1 MNLQQLKIFVLTAQL
16 QKLKLVAERLNIKQP
31 TVTFHL
37 QRFEEECGVP
47 LFKPSAL
54 RTLKLTKAGESLYPL
69 AMQITMLSEEI
80 ESTIAG
86 FNEKQRGTLR
96 IGSTYTPATFLL
108 PEQLVSFKSMHEEV
122 TLSLEVKPATT
133 IIEKIK
139 NYELDIGIISYG
151 TIPGKHF
158 ISHMIFKDDL
168 KLLLHPNNPLAVK
181 MNIEIDDLIK
191 ETFIMHEQ
199 GSTSRLLIDHW
210 AQEHDITLS
219 IVMEVSATETMKE
232 AVKKNMGVAIVSE
245 RCSLREVK
253 QGELVYKEIPY
264 FQQDRFIHL
273 IHQKDRVITP
283 LMQDFIDTTIE
294 YFRTCHNDRSPNS

>member
-37 QRFEEECGVP
+37 QRFEEECGIP
-47 LFKPSAL
+47 LFKPSSL

-86 FNEKQRGTLR
+86 FNERQRGTLR

-108 PEQLVSFKSMHEEV
+108 PEQLVSFKSLHEEI
-122 TLSLEVKPATT
+122 TLSLEVKPAT
-133 IIEKIK
+133 IIMEKIK

-151 TIPGKHF
+151 SIPGKHF
-158 ISHMIFKDDL
+158 TSRMIFKDDL

-199 GSTSRLLIDHW
+199 GSTSRLLIDNW
-210 AQEHDITLS
+210 AHEHDITLS

-245 RCSLREVK
+245 RCSLREVE

-273 IHQKDRVITP
+273 IHQKNRVITP
-283 LMQDFIDTTIE
+283 LIQDFIDTTIQ
-294 YFRTCHNDRSPNS
+294 YFRTTSHK